1 MHKIKIKGYTFSL
14 PETGKLL
21 KRELPMMNVNF
32 ISMGKLK
39 ESFFR
44 EACAE
49 YQKRLGAF
57 AKVTVK
63 EPPPEDLPQ
72 NPSPAQVE
80 RALEKEAALIGEQ
93 IKTGYKIALCIEG
106 KQLSSEELAGKL
118 DALGTSGASTVSFIV
133 GSSFGLSEA
142 FKRECDFRL
151 SMSPMT
157 FPHSLARVMLFEQ
170 VYRAFSI
177 LNNSKYHK

>member
-1 MHKIKIKGYTFSL
+1 
-14 PETGKLL
+14 
-21 KRELPMMNVNF
+21 MNINF
-32 ISMGKLK
+32 IAMGKLK

-44 EACAE
+44 EACSE

-63 EPPPEDLPQ
+63 ELPPEELPQ
-72 NPSPAQVE
+72 SPSPALIE
-80 RALEKEAALIGEQ
+80 KALEKEAALIGEQ
-93 IKTGYKIALCIEG
+93 LKTGFKIALCVEG
-106 KQLSSEELAGKL
+106 KPLSSEELAKKL
-118 DALGTSGASTVSFIV
+118 DALGTNGVSTVSFIV
-133 GSSFGLSEA
+133 GSSFGLSENL
-142 FKRECDFRL
+142 KRECDFRL

-157 FPHSLARVMLFEQ
+157 FPHELARVMLFEQ

>member
-1 MHKIKIKGYTFSL
+1 
-14 PETGKLL
+14 
-21 KRELPMMNVNF
+21 MNVNF
-32 ISMGKLK
+32 IAMGKLK

-44 EACAE
+44 EACSE

-57 AKVTVK
+57 ARVTIK
-63 EPPPEDLPQ
+63 ELPPEELPQ
-72 NPSPAQVE
+72 SPSPALIE
-80 RALEKEAALIGEQ
+80 KALEKEAALIREQ
-93 IKTGYKIALCIEG
+93 LKNGFKIALCIEG
-106 KQLSSEELAGKL
+106 KQLSSEELAKKL
-118 DALGTSGASTVSFIV
+118 GALGTSGFSTVSFIV

-142 FKRECDFRL
+142 LKRECDLRL

-157 FPHSLARVMLFEQ
+157 FPHELARVMLFEQ